1 MSAMNATGEIQRQDA
16 IRVEGLRKVFSGFQA
31 LKDISFHV
39 RGGEVIAL
47 LGPSGSGKSTLLRC
61 INHLEEIDGGRI
73 WVSGELIGY
82 EEHGAVLRQMS
93 DAAVSAQR
101 RSIGMVFQGF
111 NLFRHMTALQ
121 NIMSGPVYVLKA
133 PRAAAEEKARRL
145 LAKVGLA
152 DKADSYPAQLS
163 GGQQQRVAIAR
174 AIAMDPKVILFDEP
188 TSALDPELS
197 QEVVA
202 TIKTLAEEGQT
213 MLIATHEM
221 AIAKGCADRVLFM
234 VSGELVE
241 DVPAAEFFAAPR
253 HERSRQ
259 FLAMHG

>member
-1 MSAMNATGEIQRQDA
+1 MNTLNPPITKEDA
-16 IRVEGLRKVFSGFQA
+16 IRVEALRKTFSGFQA
-31 LKDISFHV
+31 LKEVSFRV
-39 RGGEVIAL
+39 RSGEVIAL

-61 INHLEEIDGGRI
+61 INQLEVIDGGR
-73 WVSGELIGY
+73 VYVHGQLIGY
-82 EEHGAVLRQMS
+82 EQRGAALHELS
-93 DAAVSAQR
+93 DREVSAQR
-101 RSIGMVFQGF
+101 RSIGMVFQSF
-111 NLFRHMTALQ
+111 NLFRHMTALH
-121 NIMSGPVYVLKA
+121 NIMSGPVYVLKTS
-133 PRAAAEEKARRL
+133 RQAAEKRARAL
-145 LAKVGLA
+145 LDKVGLS

-163 GGQQQRVAIAR
+163 GGQQQRIAIAR
-174 AIAMDPKVILFDEP
+174 ALAMDPKVMLLDEP

-234 VSGELVE
+234 VGGELVE
-241 DVPAAEFFAAPR
+241 DASAAEFFSSPR

-259 FLAMHG
+259 FLTLHA

>member
-1 MSAMNATGEIQRQDA
+1 MQNSQREDA
-16 IRVEGLRKVFSGFQA
+16 IQVAGLRKSFSNFQA
-31 LKDISFHV
+31 LKNVSFRV
-39 RGGEVIAL
+39 RSGEVIAL

-73 WVSGELIGY
+73 YVNGQLIGY
-82 EEHGAVLRQMS
+82 EEAGPVLRQMS

-101 RSIGMVFQGF
+101 RSIGMVFQSF

-121 NIMSGPVYVLKA
+121 NIMSGPIYVLKA
-133 PRAAAEEKARRL
+133 SRAEAEKKARRL
-145 LAKVGLA
+145 LEKVGLG

-163 GGQQQRVAIAR
+163 GGQQQRIAIAR
-174 AIAMDPKVILFDEP
+174 ALAMDPKVILFDEP

-221 AIAKGCADRVLFM
+221 AIAKGCADRVFFM
-234 VSGELVE
+234 VGGELVE
-241 DVPAAEFFAAPR
+241 DAPAGEFFASPR

-259 FLAMHG
+259 FLALHA

>member
-1 MSAMNATGEIQRQDA
+1 MNAIDKIGRTDDA
-16 IRVEGLRKVFSGFQA
+16 IRVEGLRKTFSGFHA
-31 LKDISFHV
+31 LKDVSFRV

-61 INHLEEIDGGRI
+61 INHLEVIDGGR
-73 WVSGELIGY
+73 VYVHGQLIGY
-82 EEHGAVLRQMS
+82 EQRGAALHEMS
-93 DAAVSAQR
+93 DAEVSAQR
-101 RSIGMVFQGF
+101 RSIGMVFQSF
-111 NLFRHMTALQ
+111 NLFRHMTAIQ
-121 NIMSGPVYVLKA
+121 NIMSGPIYVLKV
-133 PRAAAEEKARRL
+133 PRAAAEAKARML
-145 LAKVGLA
+145 LEKVGLR
-152 DKADSYPAQLS
+152 DKADSHPAELS

-174 AIAMDPKVILFDEP
+174 ALAMDPKVILFDEP

-202 TIKTLAEEGQT
+202 TINALAEEGQT

-234 VSGELVE
+234 VGGELVE
-241 DVPAAEFFAAPR
+241 DATAEEFFSSPR

-259 FLAMHG
+259 FLALHA

>member
-1 MSAMNATGEIQRQDA
+1 MNATSPTAAEDA
-16 IRVEGLRKVFSGFQA
+16 IRVEGVQKTFSGFAA
-31 LKDISFHV
+31 LKGVSFKV
-39 RGGEVIAL
+39 RNGEVIAL

-61 INHLEEIDGGRI
+61 INHLEVIDGGR
-73 WVSGELIGY
+73 VYVHGQLIGY
-82 EEHGAVLRQMS
+82 QQRGSHLHEMS
-93 DAAVSAQR
+93 DTAVSAQR
-101 RSIGMVFQGF
+101 RSIGMVFQSF
-111 NLFRHMTALQ
+111 NLFRHMTAIQ
-121 NIMSGPVYVLKA
+121 NIMSGPMFVLKT
-133 PRAAAEEKARRL
+133 PRAAAEKRAREL
-145 LAKVGLA
+145 LSKVGLA

-174 AIAMDPKVILFDEP
+174 ALAMDPRVILFDEP

-234 VSGELVE
+234 VGGELVE
-241 DVPAAEFFAAPR
+241 DASAAEFFASPR

-259 FLAMHG
+259 FLALHA

>member
-1 MSAMNATGEIQRQDA
+1 MNIDTNREDA
-16 IRVEGLRKVFSGFQA
+16 IRVAGLRKVFAGFTA
-31 LKDISFHV
+31 LKGVSFSV
-39 RGGEVIAL
+39 RSGEVVAL

-61 INHLEEIDGGRI
+61 INHLEEIDGGR
-73 WVSGELIGY
+73 VYVNGELIGY
-82 EEHGAVLRQMS
+82 EESGRALRQMS

-101 RSIGMVFQGF
+101 RAIGMVFQSF

-121 NIMSGPVYVLKA
+121 NIMSGPVYVLKEPQA
-133 PRAAAEEKARRL
+133 KAEAKARRL
-145 LAKVGLA
+145 LDKVGLA
-152 DKADSYPAQLS
+152 DKAASYPAQLS
-163 GGQQQRVAIAR
+163 GGQQQRIAIAR
-174 AIAMDPKVILFDEP
+174 ALAMEPKVILFDEP

-221 AIAKGCADRVLFM
+221 SIAKGCADRVLFM
-234 VSGELVE
+234 VAGELVE
-241 DVPAAEFFAAPR
+241 DAPAAEFFASPR

-259 FLAMHG
+259 FLALHG

>member
-1 MSAMNATGEIQRQDA
+1 MNAIDVSSSGKEA
-16 IRVEGLRKVFSGFQA
+16 IRVSGLQKNFSGFQA
-31 LKDISFHV
+31 LKNVSFKV
-39 RGGEVIAL
+39 KSGEVIAL

-61 INHLEEIDGGRI
+61 INHLEVNDGGQI
-73 WVSGELIGY
+73 YVYGQLIGY
-82 EEHGAVLRQMS
+82 EQRGDALRELS
-93 DAAVSAQR
+93 DSAISAQR
-101 RSIGMVFQGF
+101 RSIGMVFQSF
-111 NLFRHMTALQ
+111 NLFRHMTAIQ
-121 NIMSGPVYVLKA
+121 NIMSGPVYVLKT
-133 PRAAAEEKARRL
+133 PRAAAERQARSL
-145 LAKVGLA
+145 LEKVGLA

-174 AIAMDPKVILFDEP
+174 ALAMEPKVILFDEP

-234 VSGELVE
+234 VGGELVE
-241 DVPAAEFFAAPR
+241 DAAAGDFFSSPR

-259 FLAMHG
+259 FLALHA

>member
-1 MSAMNATGEIQRQDA
+1 MTVMTKDTNREDA
-16 IRVEGLRKVFSGFQA
+16 IRVAGLRKIFSNFTA
-31 LKDISFHV
+31 LKDVSFRV
-39 RGGEVIAL
+39 RSGEVIAL

-61 INHLEEIDGGRI
+61 INHLEEIDGGR
-73 WVSGELIGY
+73 VYVNGQLIGY
-82 EEHGAVLRQMS
+82 EESGPALRQMS

-101 RSIGMVFQGF
+101 RAIGMVFQSF
-111 NLFRHMTALQ
+111 NLFRHMTAIR
-121 NIMSGPVYVLKA
+121 NIMSGPVYVLKE
-133 PRAAAEEKARRL
+133 PPDKAEAKARRL
-145 LAKVGLA
+145 LEKVGLA
-152 DKADSYPAQLS
+152 DKAESYPAQLS
-163 GGQQQRVAIAR
+163 GGQQQRIAIAR
-174 AIAMDPKVILFDEP
+174 ALAMDPKVILFDEP

-234 VSGELVE
+234 VGGELVE
-241 DVPAAEFFAAPR
+241 DAPAAEFFASPQ

-259 FLAMHG
+259 FLALHG

>member
-1 MSAMNATGEIQRQDA
+1 MNAMSATPALEDA
-16 IRVEGLRKVFSGFQA
+16 IRVEGLRKSFGGFEA
-31 LKDISFHV
+31 LKGVSFRV
-39 RGGEVIAL
+39 GSGEVIAL

-61 INHLEEIDGGRI
+61 INHLEVVDGGR
-73 WVSGELIGY
+73 VYVQGELIGFD
-82 EEHGAVLRQMS
+82 ERGADLREMS

-101 RSIGMVFQGF
+101 RAIGMVFQQF
-111 NLFRHMTALQ
+111 NLFRHMTALG
-121 NIMSGPVYVLKA
+121 NIMSGPLYVLRT
-133 PRAAAEEKARRL
+133 PRAVAEERARGL

-152 DKADSYPAQLS
+152 DKAGSYPAELS

-174 AIAMDPKVILFDEP
+174 ALAMAPKVILFDEP

-234 VSGELVE
+234 VGGELVE
-241 DVPAAEFFAAPR
+241 DAPAAEFFAAPR

-259 FLAMHG
+259 FLALHG

>member
-1 MSAMNATGEIQRQDA
+1 MKADNSQDA
-16 IRVEGLRKVFSGFQA
+16 IRVSGVRKIFGGFAA
-31 LKDISFHV
+31 LKDISFRV
-39 RGGEVIAL
+39 GNGEVIAL

-61 INHLEEIDGGRI
+61 INHLEELDGGRI
-73 WVSGELIGY
+73 YLHGRLIGY
-82 EEHGAVLRQMS
+82 DEEGPVLRQMS

-101 RSIGMVFQGF
+101 RSIGMVFQQF
-111 NLFRHMTALQ
+111 NLFRHMTAIQ
-121 NIMSGPVYVLKA
+121 NIMSGPVYVLRMPPAEAERKA
-133 PRAAAEEKARRL
+133 LGL
-145 LAKVGLA
+145 LEKVGLK
-152 DKADSYPAQLS
+152 DKAASYPAQLS
-163 GGQQQRVAIAR
+163 GGQQQRIAIAR
-174 AIAMDPKVILFDEP
+174 ALAMDPEVILFDEP

-234 VSGELVE
+234 VNGELVE
-241 DVPAAEFFAAPR
+241 DAPASAFFASPA

-259 FLAMHG
+259 FLALHAK